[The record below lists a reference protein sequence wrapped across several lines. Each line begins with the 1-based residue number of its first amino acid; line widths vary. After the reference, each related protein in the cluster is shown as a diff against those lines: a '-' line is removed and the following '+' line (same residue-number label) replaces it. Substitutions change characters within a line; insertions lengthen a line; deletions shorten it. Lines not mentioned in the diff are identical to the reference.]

1 MGGMHV
7 DDVASLKL
15 VPNVE
20 VINFSGNNIKTLD
33 GIQECQNLKELYLR
47 KNKIC
52 SISEI
57 HHLKG
62 LKELRLLWMSGNPFC
77 EQISNEEYRMR
88 ILKVLP
94 QLTKLD
100 NIVVTSEEL
109 QQASESS
116 YDGTQQTT
124 TNGDVNHGGIQAPMT
139 LEETNKLRAQL
150 GFRPL
155 PSTGRPKSSKSTK
168 SNKSTSSNASS
179 SVSNVSKKSSNLLTA
194 TLALIEELDQE
205 SLA

>member
-1 MGGMHV
+1 MGSRARASNLQAVKNLNCWGMHV

-94 QLTKLD
+94 
-100 NIVVTSEEL
+100 
-109 QQASESS
+109 
-116 YDGTQQTT
+116 
-124 TNGDVNHGGIQAPMT
+124 
-139 LEETNKLRAQL
+139 
-150 GFRPL
+150 
-155 PSTGRPKSSKSTK
+155 
-168 SNKSTSSNASS
+168 
-179 SVSNVSKKSSNLLTA
+179 
-194 TLALIEELDQE
+194 
-205 SLA
+205 